1 MVNVDPIIGLDM
13 IIVRRYI
20 IHSMRTIP
28 VPILSTP
35 VAPRPAAASPAD
47 APAVG
52 APAVGAPATAEA
64 LLDAVVNELHVLMGM
79 MRCAGTGRMVKS
91 GISMTHLHI
100 LWLLEHH
107 GDLTMGH
114 LADLVDVSL
123 SNASGLIDRM
133 EERGLVERIRVPDD
147 RRVVLVRVSP
157 EGARM
162 RDEIE
167 AIKQDQMRSI
177 LGNLDVDQLTR
188 LVGAVGDLRGA
199 VAQEI
204 GDDHL
209 KIHVHNI

>member
-1 MVNVDPIIGLDM
+1 MVNVDRIIGLDM
-13 IIVRRYI
+13 IIVGRYI

-28 VPILSTP
+28 VPTPSTP
-35 VAPRPAAASPAD
+35 MAPQ
-47 APAVG
+47 PAVVPDVDVPVIG
-52 APAVGAPATAEA
+52 APLGTEA

-147 RRVVLVRVSP
+147 RRVVLVHVSP